1 MLGQHGCTLTKDGF
15 AGGLEGRHEG
25 QDEGADQD
33 EGDDDEEGVAG
44 NKGTAAHL
52 ARCRVAPLAFE
63 AALLA
68 PLSETLS
75 EGGGSGRGCGTHESS
90 AFLCRLC
97 EAMMKPKVMRNR
109 HTEAAS
115 PCPSDPKVGSTIRSR
130 MYIVR
135 VFVGEAEPPSR

>member
-1 MLGQHGCTLTKDGF
+1 MLRQHGRALTEDGF
-15 AGGLEGRHEG
+15 AGCLEGRHKG
-25 QDEGADQD
+25 QHEGADQD

-44 NKGTAAHL
+44 DEGATAHL
-52 ARCRVAPLAFE
+52 TRGNIAPLALESAF
-63 AALLA
+63 LA
-68 PLSETLS
+68 PLGEALT
-75 EGGGSGRGCGTHESS
+75 EGRGARSCGAHESS